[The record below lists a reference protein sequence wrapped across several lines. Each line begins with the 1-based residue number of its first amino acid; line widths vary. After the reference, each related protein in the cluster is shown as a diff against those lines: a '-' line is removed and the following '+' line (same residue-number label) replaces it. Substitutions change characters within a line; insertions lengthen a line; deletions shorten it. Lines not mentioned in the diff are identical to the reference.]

1 MNQISKKEEQ
11 VIRLCHQDF
20 AGLTTKEAA
29 KQMNISQYHV
39 QRLLRS
45 LKIKAK
51 QLFPI
56 LTKRQA
62 QIEELVNGLGLTYE
76 QIAKRLHI
84 TVSTV
89 ESTVQTLKKKG
100 VYFESGRDILQYKPE
115 MDDGRIKQKF

>member
-1 MNQISKKEEQ
+1 MKQITKDEEI
-11 VIRLCHQDF
+11 VYRLCSDQF
-20 AGLTTKEAA
+20 KGLTTKEAA
-29 KQMNISQYHV
+29 KQLGISQRRV
-39 QRLLRS
+39 QQLLQS
-45 LKIKAK
+45 VHAKAP

-100 VYFESGRDILQYKPE
+100 VYFESGREVLQYKPE
-115 MDDGRIKQKF
+115 MDDGRIKERF